1 MLLGYHRC
9 SVNVEDSYRE
19 LGLTPDSTD
28 AEVKAAWRRLAARWH
43 PDRNASP
50 HALRKIQRINRA
62 LEEIRRFRA
71 SGFGPVTESGFP
83 FDAGAGAQARATPE
97 RTVLH
102 TVRLTLEE
110 AIGGCIKELEGEL
123 VEDCIACGASGLQKH
138 ATECRECAGTGQ
150 VRQALWF
157 SWVAPTLQCKA
168 CEGRGATRHACAL
181 CEGSGKAA
189 ARKYRCRARI
199 PGGVREGDLLHVT
212 ANLQG
217 RMASEKVALEVR
229 VELVPHE
236 FFTVDGD
243 GTVHCELPVDGFA
256 WVANRWI
263 EVPTPSGLQQ
273 MRLKRG
279 YHTYR
284 IKGLGFPG
292 EDGERTDCI
301 ITVVPLF
308 PEEFGKAQEAQI
320 DKLIAGNTKAAGTA
334 AHRRASAWQ
343 QAVKDW
349 QARQPVA
356 PADSKAA

>member
-1 MLLGYHRC
+1 M
-9 SVNVEDSYRE
+9 NVEDSYRE

-43 PDRNASP
+43 PDRNTSP

-83 FDAGAGAQARATPE
+83 FDAGAATQARAAPE
-97 RTVLH
+97 RTLLH
-102 TVRLTLEE
+102 TVHLTLEE
-110 AIGGCIKELEGEL
+110 AIAGCIKDLEGEV
-123 VEDCIACGASGLQKH
+123 VEDCIACAATGWQKH
-138 ATECRECAGTGQ
+138 AAECRECAGTGQ
-150 VRQALWF
+150 VRQGMWF
-157 SWVAPTLQCKA
+157 SWVATVAKCKA
-168 CEGRGATRHACAL
+168 CEGSGAVRHACAL
-181 CEGSGKAA
+181 CEGTGKAP

-199 PGGVREGDLLHVT
+199 PGGVREGDLLHVS
-212 ANLQG
+212 ANLHG
-217 RMASEKVALEVR
+217 HHASEKVALEVR
-229 VELVPHE
+229 VELAPHE
-236 FFTVDGD
+236 FFTVDED
-243 GTVHCELPVDGFA
+243 GTVRCELPVDGFA

-284 IKGLGFPG
+284 IKGQGFPG
-292 EDGERTDCI
+292 EDGERADCI
-301 ITVVPLF
+301 VTVAPLF
-308 PEEFGKAQEAQI
+308 PEEFSKGQEAQI
-320 DKLIAGNTKAAGTA
+320 DKLIAANTKASGTS

-349 QARQPVA
+349 QARQPA
-356 PADSKAA
+356 AASDSKKAA